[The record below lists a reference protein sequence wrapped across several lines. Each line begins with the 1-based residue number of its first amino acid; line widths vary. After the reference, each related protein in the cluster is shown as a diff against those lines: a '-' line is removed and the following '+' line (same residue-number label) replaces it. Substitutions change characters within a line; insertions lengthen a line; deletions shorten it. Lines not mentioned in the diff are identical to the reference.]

1 MPNQIRAALYVRV
14 SSEEQARHGYSLA
27 EQRARLLAYAKA
39 HGLKVVGVYEDA
51 GISARKSYRKR
62 PALLRLLE
70 DCKTGKIDTIYFIKL
85 DRWFRNVADY
95 YAVQPTLEKAGVTW
109 CATEES
115 YETQTAAGRLKVN
128 IMLSVAQDEADR
140 TSERIR
146 FINDG
151 RRANGIPIGTK
162 APLGLMIKNGAYTQT
177 KDAPAVQAMFKYY
190 IQTRSVNA
198 TKKYMLKQWGIDGVY
213 NTFNRALRNRLYI
226 GEVYGV
232 PNRIPAL
239 IQKADFDLVQGML
252 AKQSQR
258 CSGVEDSRIYLYSG
272 LIYCRECGKTMQAE
286 TVKGTYTY
294 YRCRTHNLDTTAC
307 PHTKRVR
314 ESELE
319 IYLLEELE
327 HIVKTAYSSA
337 KKGRERKSRIAPA
350 KILRKLDR
358 LKELYLVEM
367 IDMPTYRADY
377 DKLQE
382 QLHAAQAETPGPP
395 DIASLHEAIA
405 QYPKL
410 SRIEKKEFWTRTIK
424 RIDADNNGA
433 FFVTTR

>member
-1 MPNQIRAALYVRV
+1 MPKQIRAALYVRV

-27 EQRARLLAYAKA
+27 EQKARLLAYAKA
-39 HGLKVVGVYEDA
+39 HGLEVVGIYEDA
-51 GISARKSYRKR
+51 GISARKPYKKR

-70 DCKTGKIDTIYFIKL
+70 DCEAGKIDTIYFIKL

-95 YAVQPTLEKAGVTW
+95 YAVQPVLEKAGVTW
-109 CATEES
+109 CATEEN

-146 FINDG
+146 FVNDG
-151 RRANGIPIGTK
+151 RRAKGIPISSK
-162 APLGLMIKNGAYTQT
+162 APIGLMVKDGDYVQT
-177 KDAPAVQAMFKYY
+177 KDAPAVQAMFTHY

-198 TKKYMLKQWGIDGVY
+198 TRRYMMDQWGIDAVY

-226 GEVYGV
+226 GEVHGI

-239 IQKADFDLVQGML
+239 VSKEDFDLAQEII
-252 AKQSQR
+252 AKQAQR
-258 CSGVEDSRIYLYSG
+258 CSGVETPHIYLFSG
-272 LIYCRECGKTMQAE
+272 LIYCRECGRSMQSE
-286 TVKGTYTY
+286 TVKKVYTY
-294 YRCRTHNLDTTAC
+294 YRCRSHMLDITAC

-327 HIVKTAYSSA
+327 HIVKTAYSA
-337 KKGRERKSRIAPA
+337 TKKGRERKSRIAPA

-358 LKELYLVEM
+358 LKELYLAEM

-382 QLHAAQAETPGPP
+382 QLHAAQVETPDPP

-405 QYPKL
+405 QYPVL